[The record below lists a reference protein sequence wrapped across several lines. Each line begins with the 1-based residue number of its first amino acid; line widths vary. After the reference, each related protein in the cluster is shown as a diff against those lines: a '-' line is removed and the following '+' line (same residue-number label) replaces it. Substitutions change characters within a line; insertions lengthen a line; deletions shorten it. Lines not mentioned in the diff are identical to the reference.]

1 MEPGTGK
8 TKVAVDFCGRMF
20 MDKNVH
26 RVLVIAPLSALTV
39 WEREIEKH
47 LGVEVPRKVIRLR
60 GGVKEKIK
68 QMDFTDDLIN
78 LYFVLINYESAWR
91 SDLKKELDKYQPQ
104 CVIVDESH
112 KIKNPMSRQS
122 KAVCTFRN
130 VRHKL
135 ILTGTPIT
143 KSPLDIF
150 GQWKFLR
157 PEVFG
162 ENWWAFQA
170 RFAVFGGFKN
180 YEIVKYKNMDHLR
193 REVHHDAYI
202 CSADECLQLPPKVF
216 QNIDV
221 ELQPNARKIY
231 NKMEKDFLVSLAD
244 GAKITAPIVLTK
256 MLRLSQITGGF
267 ITDESSLPHP
277 IGAEKIFVLK
287 ELLTNYTYPDRKVVV
302 FARFLPEIERI
313 KQAARE
319 VHLEPSVLVGG
330 MNPTKWDL
338 EVDTFQNDPRRKV
351 LIAQIATGGV
361 SIDLTAART
370 VIYYSYDFDYAHY
383 DQSWHRVHRHG
394 QKQKTLFLH
403 LVMKDTIDEVVF
415 KSLQEKKDLSQL
427 IVEYKRKKEEEA
439 LK

>member
-1 MEPGTGK
+1 MRTYRSRTRAYQHQNCALAKIVNRQGGALLMEPGTGK

-20 MDKNVH
+20 MDKNMH
-26 RVLVIAPLSALTV
+26 RVLAIAPLSALTV

-47 LGVEVPRKVIRLR
+47 LGVEITRKVIRLR
-60 GGVKEKIK
+60 GGVREKIK
-68 QMDFTDDLIN
+68 QMDFTDDLIS

-91 SDLKKELDKYQPQ
+91 NDLKKELDKYRPQ

-122 KAVCTFRN
+122 KAVCTFRD

-170 RFAVFGGFKN
+170 RFAVFGGFKG
-180 YEIVKYKNMDHLR
+180 YEILRYQNMDHLR

-216 QNIDV
+216 QNIDI

-256 MLRLSQITGGF
+256 MLRLSKITGRF
-267 ITDESSLPHP
+267 ISNQSSLPHP
-277 IGAEKIFVLK
+277 IGAEKIF
-287 ELLTNYTYPDRKVVV
+287 
-302 FARFLPEIERI
+302 
-313 KQAARE
+313 
-319 VHLEPSVLVGG
+319 
-330 MNPTKWDL
+330 
-338 EVDTFQNDPRRKV
+338 
-351 LIAQIATGGV
+351 
-361 SIDLTAART
+361 
-370 VIYYSYDFDYAHY
+370 
-383 DQSWHRVHRHG
+383 
-394 QKQKTLFLH
+394 
-403 LVMKDTIDEVVF
+403 
-415 KSLQEKKDLSQL
+415 
-427 IVEYKRKKEEEA
+427 A
-439 LK
+439 L